1 MLLRRV
7 MKHVR
12 DQNWFAVALDFMIV
26 ILGVF
31 IGLQV
36 NTWNAERQVRAG
48 EQRYLERLREDV
60 AVSIEQNEWRVAF
73 MDRQDKYSTLALDRL
88 RSCVVPPEDRD
99 VVANAF
105 FHVGKSLPPVLL
117 RSVIN
122 ELNATGNFQTI
133 RNSALR
139 EAISKAIET
148 IETSDLI
155 FNTTLMRGTPHVVYV
170 ESQLEYLKSGP
181 RSGAVD
187 IAWGDIAFDMDALC
201 ADQAFRRALS
211 AARAYTNDMQS
222 SVTVALEQQRALLRI
237 IDAELSK

>member
-1 MLLRRV
+1 MILRSV
-7 MKHVR
+7 MRHVR
-12 DQNWFAVALDFMIV
+12 DQNWFAVGLDFLIV

-48 EQRYLERLREDV
+48 EQRYLERLRVDV

-88 RSCVVPPEDRD
+88 SSCVVPPEDRD
-99 VVANAF
+99 IVANAF
-105 FHVGKSLPPVLL
+105 FHVGKTLPPVLL
-117 RSVIN
+117 RGVIN

-139 EAISKAIET
+139 EAITKAVET
-148 IETSDLI
+148 IERSDLI
-155 FNTTLMRGTPHVVYV
+155 FNAVLMRGTPHVVYV

-187 IAWGDIAFDMDALC
+187 IAWRDIAFDLDTLC
-201 ADQAFRRALS
+201 ADQRFRRALS

-222 SVTVALEQQRALLRI
+222 YVIGALEQQRALLRI
-237 IDAELSK
+237 IDAELAK

>member
-1 MLLRRV
+1 MILRRLT
-7 MKHVR
+7 KHVK
-12 DQNWFAVALDFMIV
+12 DQNWFAVALDFLIV

-73 MDRQDKYSTLALDRL
+73 MDRQDRYSTLALDRL
-88 RSCVVPPEDRD
+88 SNCVIPPEDRD
-99 VVANAF
+99 VIANALY
-105 FHVGKSLPPVLL
+105 HVGKSLPPVLL

-139 EAISKAIET
+139 EAITKAIET

-155 FNTTLMRGTPHVVYV
+155 FNTTVMRGTPHVVYV

-187 IAWGDIAFDMDALC
+187 IAWGDIAFDLDTLC
-201 ADQAFRRALS
+201 ADQGFRRALS

-222 SVTVALEQQRALLRI
+222 SVTVALDQQRALLQI
-237 IDAELSK
+237 IDAELAK